1 MNQGAETPVAE
12 TPVAAMI
19 DAHAESSLYLIVW
32 VWLVLLLIAGLAI
45 FVLPI
50 PRTVGVVIIFSIAAI
65 KAALVLRNYMHLKH
79 EHILI
84 YMIVAIPALFLIG
97 MAIALIP
104 DIVYRHHLGG

>member
-1 MNQGAETPVAE
+1 MNQAAET
-12 TPVAAMI
+12 I

-50 PRTVGVVIIFSIAAI
+50 PRTAAVVIIFSIAAI

-79 EHILI
+79 EHLLI
-84 YMIVAIPALFLIG
+84 YLIVAIPAIFIIG
-97 MAIALIP
+97 MALSLIP
-104 DIVYRHHLGG
+104 DIVYRHHLGQ

>member
-1 MNQGAETPVAE
+1 MSEVVET
-12 TPVAAMI
+12 AAA
-19 DAHAESSLYLIVW
+19 DPAFRAESSLYLMVW
-32 VWLVLLLIAGLAI
+32 LWLVLLLVAGLAI

-50 PRTVGVVIIFSIAAI
+50 PRTAGVVIIFSIAAF

-79 EHILI
+79 EHFLI
-84 YMIVAIPALFLIG
+84 YLIVAIPALFVVA

>member
-1 MNQGAETPVAE
+1 MNQAET
-12 TPVAAMI
+12 I
-19 DAHAESSLYLIVW
+19 DGRAESSLYLVVW

-50 PRTVGVVIIFSIAAI
+50 PRAAGVFLIFSIAAI

-79 EHILI
+79 EHLLI
-84 YMIVAIPALFLIG
+84 YLIVAIPALFVLG
-97 MAIALIP
+97 MALSLIP